1 MKLTPKMMGML
12 RQRFGSSEG
21 DDRKDAEILKLT
33 PVEVVREC
41 TAWQLGDP
49 GWADQIAQWMKAAG
63 AKPQDF

>member
-12 RQRFGSSEG
+12 RQRFGLGEG
-21 DDRKDAEILKLT
+21 DSSKDTEILKLT
-33 PVEVVREC
+33 PVEVVQEC

-49 GWADQIAQWMKAAG
+49 GWADQIAGWMVAAG